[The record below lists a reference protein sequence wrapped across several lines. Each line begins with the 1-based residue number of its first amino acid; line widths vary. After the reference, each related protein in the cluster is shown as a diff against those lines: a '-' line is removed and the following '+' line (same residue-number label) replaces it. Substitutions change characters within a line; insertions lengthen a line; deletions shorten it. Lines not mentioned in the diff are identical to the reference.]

1 MVIDKAHILKA
12 LHRAES
18 MLAEGYTAESVRAV
32 LGSTINMIESAGNI
46 SVQFNPEVYERD
58 TLKNY
63 KITDT
68 EGFIGLRPRSNITSM
83 RKKRHHV

>member
-12 LHRAES
+12 LHRVES

-46 SVQFNPEVYERD
+46 SVQFNPGVYERD

>member
-12 LHRAES
+12 LHKVES
-18 MLAEGYTAESVRAV
+18 MVAEGYTAESIRAV
-32 LGSTINMIESAGNI
+32 LGSAINMIEGAGTI
-46 SVQFNPEVYERD
+46 SVQFNPEVYEKD

-68 EGFIGLRPRSNITSM
+68 EGFIGLRPKSNITSM
-83 RKKRHHV
+83 RKKIHHV

>member
-12 LHRAES
+12 LHKVES
-18 MLAEGYTAESVRAV
+18 MVAEGYTAESVRAV
-32 LGSTINMIESAGNI
+32 LGSSINMIESAGTI
-46 SVQFNPEVYERD
+46 SVQFAPEVYTRD
-58 TLKNY
+58 ALTNY

-68 EGFIGLRPRSNITSM
+68 EGFIGLRPKSNITSM

>member
-12 LHRAES
+12 LHRVES